1 MRHHK
6 IQLLNP
12 VIDRSIVI
20 AFRLLKILFYSGPIN
35 LIQTVASLSH
45 LNYASYSFRAE
56 RDVIAAITGVANG
69 RQDVAGLEH
78 HPVKTILVDSGN
90 EVVLEVFRKV

>member
-1 MRHHK
+1 MN
-6 IQLLNP
+6 IQVVPGGAADTGGVL
-12 VIDRSIVI
+12 
-20 AFRLLKILFYSGPIN
+20 AG
-35 LIQTVASLSH
+35 
-45 LNYASYSFRAE
+45 
-56 RDVIAAITGVANG
+56 DVIAAITGVANG